1 MMKDVVISIR
11 SLHGYGGEDEDAI
24 DFTTDGLYTFDGE
37 TACLTYLESEV
48 TGLEGTRTSV
58 MVLPDKVVVD
68 RDGSVMSR
76 MIFREGEK
84 NSFLYDT
91 PVGSATLNMN
101 TRGIHHRFDEHGG
114 NMEID
119 YVLDMDHA
127 FVSRNLFRMT
137 VTEQKRMGV

>member
-1 MMKDVVISIR
+1 MMKDVVISIH
-11 SLHGYGGEDEDAI
+11 SLHGCGGDEEDTI
-24 DFTTDGLYTFDGE
+24 DFTTDGLYSFDGE

-48 TGLEGTRTSV
+48 TGMEGTRTSV
-58 MVLPDKVVVD
+58 MVMPDKVVVD
-68 RDGSVMSR
+68 RDGGIMSR

-101 TRGIHHRFDEHGG
+101 TRGIQHRFDEHGG
-114 NMEID
+114 DMEID
-119 YVLDMDHA
+119 YVLDMEHA

>member
-1 MMKDVVISIR
+1 MMKDVVIYIR

-68 RDGSVMSR
+68 RDGGVMSR

-101 TRGIHHRFDEHGG
+101 TRGIRHRFDEHGG